1 MSEFMAFSPFVLIL
15 LVFLLQNKFFAT
27 PEQLEKMHS
36 EILKEV
42 EKRYLPMFSAN
53 EMKEEIS
60 EMKTKIDKI
69 YDFFIHN

>member
-1 MSEFMAFSPFVLIL
+1 MSEFLTFSPYILIL
-15 LVFLLQNKFFAT
+15 LIFLLQNKFFAT
-27 PEQLEKMHS
+27 PEQLEKMHT

-42 EKRYLPMFSAN
+42 EKRYLPIFSAN
-53 EMKEEIS
+53 EMKEQIS